1 MSLPGGSACRVSGPR
16 FDAHTCAVVLHALEW
31 HRHLRGA
38 QDPDAA
44 LRDALR
50 RAQCGASVLDA
61 ARARLAAANA
71 REHELRPRGPKRPKT
86 KKKGSSAGG
95 ARAGW
100 RVARRAARSAARAVA
115 DLENRLNAVLLD
127 ERGEPSARFR
137 VGATSVVVRLVR
149 AMTPDPRPAGAL
161 FRGLANE
168 ATSPRGAPRKDL
180 PPHALGRAGPLTHT
194 G

>member
-1 MSLPGGSACRVSGPR
+1 M
-16 FDAHTCAVVLHALEW
+16 
-31 HRHLRGA
+31 
-38 QDPDAA
+38 
-44 LRDALR
+44 
-50 RAQCGASVLDA
+50 
-61 ARARLAAANA
+61 
-71 REHELRPRGPKRPKT
+71 
-86 KKKGSSAGG
+86 
-95 ARAGW
+95 
-100 RVARRAARSAARAVA
+100 ARRAARSAARAVA

>member
-1 MSLPGGSACRVSGPR
+1 MRAASLPLKLFVATLATSASATRLPGPFSNRNMRIRPSFKNLATLWATCSLGGLI
-16 FDAHTCAVVLHALEW
+16 FTW
-31 HRHLRGA
+31 
-38 QDPDAA
+38 
-44 LRDALR
+44 
-50 RAQCGASVLDA
+50 RAY
-61 ARARLAAANA
+61 RAANA
-71 REHELRPRGPKRPKT
+71 PESPLDAVIVP
-86 KKKGSSAGG
+86 GG
-95 ARAGW
+95 G
-100 RVARRAARSAARAVA
+100 
-115 DLENRLNAVLLD
+115 LD

-168 ATSPRGAPRKDL
+168 ATSPRGAHRKDL